1 VFQIRTKDNKFLTV
15 SKEQAFEEILEA
27 AMKQNENKKLESL
40 DEFIEIVFAKLKSHM
55 LDANNKQ
62 LYGIY
67 FLAGY
72 YYRIFLEKNN
82 VEISKEKS
90 N

>member
-1 VFQIRTKDNKFLTV
+1 MFKIKTKNNKTLLIT
-15 SKEQAFEEILEA
+15 KEQAFEEILEA
-27 AMKQNENKKLESL
+27 AMKQNESKKLESL
-40 DEFIEIVFAKLKSHM
+40 DEFIEIVFAKLKSHI

-82 VEISKEKS
+82 VKINEEK
-90 N
+90 

>member
-1 VFQIRTKDNKFLTV
+1 MFTIQTKNGETLNL
-15 SKEQAFEEILEA
+15 SKEKAFEEILEA
-27 AMKQNENKKLESL
+27 AMKQNENQKLECL
-40 DEFIEIVFAKLKSHM
+40 DEFIEIVFAKLKFHM
-55 LDANNKQ
+55 LEANNKQ

-82 VEISKEKS
+82 VKINKEKS

>member
-1 VFQIRTKDNKFLTV
+1 MFKIRTKDNELLTI

-82 VEISKEKS
+82 VEISEEKS

>member
-1 VFQIRTKDNKFLTV
+1 MFQIRTKDNKLLTV

-82 VEISKEKS
+82 VEISEEKS

>member
-1 VFQIRTKDNKFLTV
+1 MFVIKTKDGKTLNL
-15 SKEQAFEEILEA
+15 SKEKAFEEILEA
-27 AMKQNENKKLESL
+27 AMKQNENKRLESL

-55 LDANNKQ
+55 LEANNKQ